1 MAKIGTQ
8 TKRLK
13 ANFLFPLLCA
23 GFVPEDDLIWNQ
35 EIYLFNHCARFS
47 LQCLFIQKYVFVF
60 HVPPFPF
67 DISEGRKDES
77 FNPEVSFS
85 PAMSFLIV
93 YVDWE
98 DLLCYSL
105 QTPRNPALVWG
116 GLHLPGENWWAQGLS
131 NLQLFNPHVQ
141 TSLQNYQQGYSSFF
155 LYIQNVIYIYYLH
168 LIFLLLNTGSIY
180 LMPDL

>member
-1 MAKIGTQ
+1 
-8 TKRLK
+8 
-13 ANFLFPLLCA
+13 
-23 GFVPEDDLIWNQ
+23 
-35 EIYLFNHCARFS
+35 
-47 LQCLFIQKYVFVF
+47 
-60 HVPPFPF
+60 
-67 DISEGRKDES
+67 
-77 FNPEVSFS
+77 
-85 PAMSFLIV
+85 MSFLIV